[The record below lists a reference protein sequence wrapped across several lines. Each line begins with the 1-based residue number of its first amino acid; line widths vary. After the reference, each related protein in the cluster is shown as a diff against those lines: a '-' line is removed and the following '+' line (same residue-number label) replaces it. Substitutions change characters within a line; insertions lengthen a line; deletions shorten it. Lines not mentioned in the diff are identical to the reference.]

1 MTVKRIG
8 MNIKPFGLSILL
20 LTSSMSF
27 STTIMAEDA
36 VAEAATQEMK
46 FNAYLETLKQEAKD
60 KGITEATIEAAF
72 KDVVF
77 KPRSVKADNNQP
89 EKKLTLDE
97 YIPRAVPQ
105 WKVKQAKRLYHEYF
119 DDLKRIGDNYG
130 VQPRFIVAL
139 WGVESNFGRYTGN
152 HNVVGALST
161 LAFDGR
167 REALFRKQTMA
178 ALQIIDEGHIS
189 IEEMKGSWAGAMGQ
203 CQFMPTSFLAYAQDG
218 NNDGKKDIWSTE
230 QDVFASTANY
240 LKTEGWNDKYT
251 WGRQI
256 KVPHGID
263 LKLQGR
269 EEAKGKYLQEWK
281 KLGIT
286 NLNGSDLPNLQE
298 DIKAWLIMPDD
309 EVGRSYLVY
318 NNYNVLMHWNRSYYF
333 ALAVSTLADEIVDKK

>member
-1 MTVKRIG
+1 
-8 MNIKPFGLSILL
+8 MNIKPLGISALL
-20 LTSSMSF
+20 LTSLVSF
-27 STTIMAEDA
+27 STVVVAEDTA
-36 VAEAATQEMK
+36 SVEDAASQEVK
-46 FNAYLETLKQEAKD
+46 FNAYLETLKQEAKEQ
-60 KGITEATIEAAF
+60 GITDATIQAAF
-72 KDVVF
+72 KDVVY
-77 KPRSVKADNNQP
+77 KPHSVKADNNQP

-97 YIPRAVPQ
+97 YIPRAVPA
-105 WKVKQAKRLYHEYF
+105 WKIKQAKRLYHENF
-119 DDLKRIGDNYG
+119 EDLKRIGEKYG

-189 IEEMKGSWAGAMGQ
+189 AEDMKGSWAGAMGQ

-218 NNDGKKDIWSTE
+218 NNDGKKDIWTTP

-240 LKTEGWNDKYT
+240 LKTEGWDDKYT

-263 LKLQGR
+263 PELQGR
-269 EEAKGKYLQEWK
+269 DEAKGKYLQQWH

-286 NLNGSDLPNLQE
+286 DLDGSPLPKLNQ

-309 EVGRSYLVY
+309 EAGRSYLVY

-333 ALAVSTLADEIVDKK
+333 ALAVSTLADEIIDKK

>member
-1 MTVKRIG
+1 
-8 MNIKPFGLSILL
+8 MNIKPLGISALL
-20 LTSSMSF
+20 LTSVMSF
-27 STTIMAEDA
+27 SPFV
-36 VAEAATQEMK
+36 VAEEATGVQDSATQETK

-60 KGITEATIEAAF
+60 KGISDATITAAF

-77 KPRSVKADNNQP
+77 KPLSVKADNNQP

-97 YIPRAVPQ
+97 YIPRAVPA
-105 WKVKQAKRLYHEYF
+105 WKIKQAKHLYHEHF
-119 DDLKRIGDNYG
+119 DDLKRIGETYG

-167 REALFRKQTMA
+167 REALFRKQTIA
-178 ALQIIDEGHIS
+178 ALQIMNQGHIS
-189 IEEMKGSWAGAMGQ
+189 AEEMKGSWAGAMGQ

-218 NNDGKKDIWSTE
+218 NGDGKKDIWTTKA
-230 QDVFASTANY
+230 DVFASTANY
-240 LKTEGWNDKYT
+240 LKTEGWDDKYT

-263 LKLQGR
+263 SALQGR
-269 EEAKGKYLQEWK
+269 DAEKGKYLQEWQ
-281 KLGIT
+281 KLGVT
-286 NLNGSDLPNLQE
+286 NLDGSPLPKLNE

-309 EVGRSYLVY
+309 EAGRSYLVY

-333 ALAVSTLADEIVDKK
+333 ALAVSTLADKIVDKN